1 MLYVLYKI
9 EFCNKE
15 KFQSTTS
22 GYQADVE
29 AIRNLSSIATQLTSN
44 NTLTMPGALNVT
56 NSLSANDNISV
67 KNKTNEGGRIRI
79 LNSLKD
85 GKKDQT
91 NDWSIWNM
99 TGGYGNKL
107 SFWRYNGDGTNAG
120 SLMDLNDNGTVT
132 ISGNLLI
139 PGNNVIDLGASDA
152 TREVNAGKIGYNIW
166 DDSLN
171 IVGKGKPG
179 EARRTTLWENLK
191 LTGSL
196 TVNNGL
202 GMMFFGMDMGDS
214 QDIQVKY
221 GTQIFNA
228 SQWVCMVV
236 GINVDWNNSSPG
248 NMRCYTRVVGSYW
261 NIRVEI
267 EGPIDN
273 WRVPILAIPIGY
285 FQLMDTSLVNNGDR
299 W

>member
-1 MLYVLYKI
+1 MNICKYDIYFIIFTILMLYVLYKI

-29 AIRNLSSIATQLTSN
+29 AIRNLSSIATQLTTN

-56 NSLSANDNISV
+56 SKLLFGKSADGVSSTITDSAFDANSLCIVGQGTGPNRKITMWDNVQI
-67 KNKTNEGGRIRI
+67 N
-79 LNSLKD
+79 
-85 GKKDQT
+85 
-91 NDWSIWNM
+91 
-99 TGGYGNKL
+99 GN
-107 SFWRYNGDGTNAG
+107 A
-120 SLMDLNDNGTVT
+120 T
-132 ISGNLLI
+132 INGNLSI
-139 PGNNVIDLGASDA
+139 PGNTVIDLGAGDT
-152 TREVNAGKIGYNIW
+152 TREVNAGKIGYNIF

-179 EARRTTLWENLK
+179 EARRITIWENLK

-196 TVNNGL
+196 RVNNGL
-202 GMMFFGMDMGDS
+202 GMMFFGMDIGDN

-221 GTQIFNA
+221 GEQIFNA

-236 GINVDWNNSSPG
+236 GINVDWNNSTPG
-248 NMRCYTRVVGSYW
+248 NMRCYTRVVNGFW
-261 NIRVEI
+261 NIRTEI
-267 EGPIDN
+267 EAAGDN
-273 WRVPILAIPIGY
+273 SRVPILAIPIGY
-285 FQLMDTSLVNNGDR
+285 FQTMDTTIVDKGDR